1 MDRTDT
7 EAYLAEQIAAGST
20 TWVVPIKRATC
31 LEKEEAE
38 KTGGRYR
45 EPTIRV
51 SYCPRI
57 ANAFRDEPRRLRL
70 T

>member
-38 KTGGRYR
+38 KTGGG
-45 EPTIRV
+45 TG
-51 SYCPRI
+51 
-57 ANAFRDEPRRLRL
+57 NQQ
-70 T
+70 